1 MKKTILGLMLGF
13 ITVFSV
19 TAQSHIIIGKVTAE
33 NEPEGIPGVNVRVQG
48 TMVGTITDIDGSY
61 SIKVPEGSSALTFSF
76 VGFATQ
82 NISIDNRTEID
93 VVLEPDVR
101 ELSEVVITALGVERS
116 RNELAYSAQE
126 V

>member
-1 MKKTILGLMLGF
+1 MKKAILGWMLGF

-19 TAQSHIIIGKVTAE
+19 TAQSHLITGKVTAD

-48 TMVGTITDIDGSY
+48 TMEGTITDIDGSY
-61 SIKVPEGSSALTFSF
+61 SIEVPEGSKVLIFSF

-82 NISIDNRTEID
+82 KIPIDNRTEVN

-101 ELSEVVITALGVERS
+101 ELSEVVITALGVERN
-116 RNELAYSAQE
+116 RNEL
-126 V
+126 